1 MTDKE
6 LLECFR
12 TTLKVYKE
20 ALHSA
25 CIELS
30 FCTHEPTIQELTKG
44 LLDLAID
51 DLIKKGEFNK
61 NKLN

>member
-12 TTLKVYKE
+12 TTLKVYDK

-30 FCTHEPTIQELTKG
+30 FCTHEPTIQELKKG
-44 LLDLAID
+44 LLDLATA
-51 DLIKKGEFNK
+51 DLIEEGVFNK
-61 NKLN
+61 K